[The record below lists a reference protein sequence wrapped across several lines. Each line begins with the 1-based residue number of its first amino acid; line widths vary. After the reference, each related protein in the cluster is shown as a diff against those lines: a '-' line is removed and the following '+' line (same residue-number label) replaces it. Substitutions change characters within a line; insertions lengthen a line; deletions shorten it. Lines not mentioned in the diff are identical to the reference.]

1 MKNSIIDYPDLE
13 RKVLE
18 EVLRNFNPDRII
30 FSSFNHY
37 SMLRMKKLAPSVPCG
52 LLYEAALIRPWEYAS
67 RLGMDA
73 IHPHYSEILLT
84 PDECASAHTAG
95 LRVNTWTVNTPDAM
109 DAVLRAGADILITNF
124 PDQALKRATL
134 G

>member
-1 MKNSIIDYPDLE
+1 M
-13 RKVLE
+13 
-18 EVLRNFNPDRII
+18 
-30 FSSFNHY
+30 
-37 SMLRMKKLAPSVPCG
+37 
-52 LLYEAALIRPWEYAS
+52 
-67 RLGMDA
+67 
-73 IHPHYSEILLT
+73 
-84 PDECASAHTAG
+84 AG